1 MGYRAAQKAGRQ
13 RNVPLHQRRAV
24 ETLAFSAAYCVAY
37 HEQFASGDAQG
48 GAYQCFLTLSDPT
61 GWTMAP
67 GGPAAAFVAPAARD
81 HGVPAAAAAAAVAVV
96 PAAWRELGIG
106 GAMGAGTPA
115 PDGHAAAWEAA
126 AGTRVPI
133 GEEVAAKWLL
143 ENAGLLTTAA
153 TVPVAQPA
161 IEEATTAQTVTPGT
175 LRPKTSAAMLLA
187 DGTILTASSQRGLP
201 DDEMPA
207 NLHQDVIDVL
217 DTVDKDN
224 RGDGHGRCAEPQIIS
239 QAIRAGKSLKGA
251 KSLAMLVRPEGN
263 KKYRFP
269 ICACDSCRVLLALRW
284 SRNSGQKKDVYF
296 FCYDSKKERRVAR
309 QTA

>member
-1 MGYRAAQKAGRQ
+1 
-13 RNVPLHQRRAV
+13 V
-24 ETLAFSAAYCVAY
+24 ETLRLPAAYCVAY
-37 HEQFASGDAQG
+37 HEQFARGDAQG
-48 GAYQCFLTLSDPT
+48 GAYQCYLTLSDPT

-67 GGPAAAFVAPAARD
+67 GGLASAFVAPAARE
-81 HGVPAAAAAAAVAVV
+81 HGAPVAAATVVAV
-96 PAAWRELGIG
+96 PSGWREMAIG
-106 GAMGAGTPA
+106 GDMGAGA
-115 PDGHAAAWEAA
+115 PVPDAHAAAWEAA
-126 AGTRVPI
+126 AKPRMAI

-143 ENAGLLTTAA
+143 EHADRLTAEA

-161 IEEATTAQTVTPGT
+161 IVEATTAQTVTPT
-175 LRPKTSAAMLLA
+175 SLRPNTSAAMLLA

-224 RGDGHGRCAEPQIIS
+224 RGDGHGKCAEPQIIS

-269 ICACDSCRVLLALRW
+269 ICACDSCRVLLAHY
-284 SRNSGQKKDVYF
+284 QIIDVV
-296 FCYDSKKERRVAR
+296 KP
-309 QTA
+309 TL